1 MFKSARCLPK
11 RRFGIIMMYGIN
23 MRFIFSPKTHSD
35 IFLCKYYY
43 VGTIRVSLGTI
54 RSSCDTVRFLHD
66 AVLFFQGTKVIYTLS
81 IRLFWC
87 SSACQGLYHSFII
100 SNRIDLF
107 WIKLLNK
114 RIKKTFCGC
123 IFLRQVVQFKIFF
136 LRQVVQFKIFF
147 SNLLCLMLQSYFDG
161 ICNTFIYRHCLTKFK
176 FL

>member
-11 RRFGIIMMYGIN
+11 RRFGIIMMVGIN
-23 MRFIFSPKTHSD
+23 MRFIFFPKNSLWH
-35 IFLCKYYY
+35 IFIFKLLRWYNSCLARYDTLLVRY
-43 VGTIRVSLGTI
+43 GT
-54 RSSCDTVRFLHD
+54 
-66 AVLFFQGTKVIYTLS
+66 LFARRCTLLSRYESYIYTVS

-123 IFLRQVVQFKIFF
+123 IFSQTSCTVLIYKDFF
-136 LRQVVQFKIFF
+136 LIF
-147 SNLLCLMLQSYFDG
+147 YA
-161 ICNTFIYRHCLTKFK
+161 
-176 FL
+176 